1 MKRLLFVPA
10 MALICVLLS
19 GYVRADCVDS
29 TYHCYQNEGEGSCVG
44 TIVMGNCWN
53 WFPPGCRICGGSYEA
68 ATQKCNSTYPQ
79 CNGNC
84 WACVQ
89 YVDTGGVAYCYDK
102 SGNCRG
108 YGCGW

>member
-19 GYVRADCVDS
+19 GYARADCVDS
-29 TYHCYQNEGEGSCVG
+29 IYHCYQNEGEGSCVG
-44 TIVMGNCWN
+44 TIVTGNCWN
-53 WFPPGCRICGGSYEA
+53 WFPPGCRICGGNYEA